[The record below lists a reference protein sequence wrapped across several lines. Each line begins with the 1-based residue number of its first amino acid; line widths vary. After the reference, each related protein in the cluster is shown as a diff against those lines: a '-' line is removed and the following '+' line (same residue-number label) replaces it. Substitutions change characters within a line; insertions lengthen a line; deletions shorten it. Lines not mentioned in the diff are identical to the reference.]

1 MILDGEL
8 TLSSNFAGEMSM
20 ANQLDGQ
27 LNVVLAPSADK
38 HYAYEQAQPSDTW
51 EIQHNL
57 RKYPSVSITDTANT
71 EVVGEVQYLDE
82 NSLRVTFSAPV
93 AGYAYMN

>member
-1 MILDGEL
+1 MALVFGGDLSLD
-8 TLSSNFAGEMSM
+8 NKF
-20 ANQLDGQ
+20 DGQ
-27 LNVVLAPSADK
+27 MGNVLAPSADK
-38 HYAYEQAQPSDTW
+38 HFAYEQAQPSDTW

-93 AGYAYMN
+93 AGYAYLN